1 MTPALA
7 RIKRGVRAAIAAC
20 GGVDGAGATAGR
32 CRSVAGDWGNLAH
45 QAFPPIDCALALDE
59 VAIAQGK
66 VPPIVTALAAE
77 LGGLFVCRPE
87 GGAPIRQ
94 AQGDR
99 ALPGQVMLLAK
110 EFGDLSG
117 AVSTGLADGTFTPG
131 DAELALEQLSDVER
145 VSAALRLALEAL
157 RLAPEALRAGIPSRR
172 AEERGGADR
181 TNVRPLAS
189 MPPVGHAV
197 GG

>member
-59 VAIAQGK
+59 VALAQGK

-77 LGGLFVCRPE
+77 LGGLFVALPQA
-87 GGAPIRQ
+87 GG
-94 AQGDR
+94 GDG
-99 ALPGQVMLLAK
+99 ALPGQVMQLAK

-157 RLAPEALRAGIPSRR
+157 RAGIPSRR